1 MVSQLI
7 DNSKSNIWDISTRSR
22 TSAFSWRGQFTPD
35 LVKLLFDNFDTGF
48 GLVIDPFMGSGTV
61 INEAIA
67 RGRDTV
73 GIEINPAA
81 FILAEVFRLANVS
94 KVIRANSLE
103 LLTKQINE
111 LADGA
116 GTGNATQDLISLI
129 NETKNKNLLILAKA
143 LLLISMGDGSTTS
156 YLRVKKAI
164 SQLEEV
170 LSGIPEYDG
179 ICKLEI
185 GDSRNMNL
193 EDASVG
199 FLVTS
204 PPYINVF
211 NYHQNYRPAVELLEY
226 EVLEYAKSEIGSNR
240 KFRSNRLF
248 TVVQYGLDMSQ
259 FLSELA
265 RVMMPNAVAVLV
277 IGRESNVRGMSFRN
291 AVIVEDIL
299 LTFKTFT
306 LIDKQYRKFTSRFG
320 IIVYEEILVI
330 KRNKVPK
337 IPSPDLVLKNARVV
351 TRKHLESWVKSQSGQ
366 ALQDLNQTIEKIE
379 TILPSKLH

>member
-1 MVSQLI
+1 MVSQLT
-7 DNSKSNIWDISTRSR
+7 DNSKCNIWDISTRSR

-35 LVKLLFDNFDTGF
+35 LVKLLFDNFDTEF

-94 KVIRANSLE
+94 KVIRANSLD

-116 GTGNATQDLISLI
+116 GTGDATQDLISLI
-129 NETKNKNLLILAKA
+129 NNTKNKNLLILAKA

-170 LSGIPEYDG
+170 LSGIPEYGG

-291 AVIVEDIL
+291 AEIVEDIL

-306 LIDKQYRKFTSRFG
+306 LIDKQHRKFTSRFG
-320 IIVYEEILVI
+320 TVVY
-330 KRNKVPK
+330 
-337 IPSPDLVLKNARVV
+337 
-351 TRKHLESWVKSQSGQ
+351 
-366 ALQDLNQTIEKIE
+366 
-379 TILPSKLH
+379 